1 METGSL
7 LPRLQGPHRVP
18 TLDHTKPIR
27 NFESYS
33 LIIHL
38 ELSFHLRLVLQS
50 GPFP

>member
-1 METGSL
+1 METESL

-27 NFESYS
+27 NFESYF
-33 LIIHL
+33 LNINL
-38 ELSFHLRLVLQS
+38 EVFFHLRLVLQS